1 MKIIES
7 YNDFELTVDS
17 KKRLYNE
24 LHYRERDHIA
34 ERLPAG
40 KSVWIDSNGDATNP
54 NVLAFENEKW
64 KGIFDPHMPIKFY
77 KYFNSPT
84 LVQAINKYIKPTSVV
99 IYQSEEFRYLTPEEL
114 QYKIEFMVDSYPT
127 KIFIYIDM
135 LGIDFNKLKYS
146 YTHIIESVVTQ
157 NTIIH
162 DLNDFKYL
170 LEIN

>member
-17 KKRLYNE
+17 KSLYDSII
-24 LHYRERDHIA
+24 HYRERDYVA
-34 ERLPAG
+34 KRLPAG
-40 KSVWIDSNGDATNP
+40 KSVWIDSNGDGTNP
-54 NVLAFENEKW
+54 NVVAFENEKW
-64 KGIFDPHMPIKFY
+64 KEIFDPHIPIKFY
-77 KYFNSPT
+77 RYFNSPT
-84 LVQAINKYIKPTSVV
+84 LVQAINKYIKPASVV

-114 QYKIEFMVDSYPT
+114 RYKIEFMVDSYPT

-162 DLNDFKYL
+162 DLDDSKYL

>member
-24 LHYRERDHIA
+24 LHYRERNHIA
-34 ERLPAG
+34 KRLPAG

-54 NVLAFENEKW
+54 NVVAFENEKW

-84 LVQAINKYIKPTSVV
+84 LVQAINKYVKPTSVV
-99 IYQSEEFRYLTPEEL
+99 IYQSEEFRYLPPEEL
-114 QYKIEFMVDSYPT
+114 Q
-127 KIFIYIDM
+127 
-135 LGIDFNKLKYS
+135 
-146 YTHIIESVVTQ
+146 
-157 NTIIH
+157 
-162 DLNDFKYL
+162 
-170 LEIN
+170 